1 MTWSLC
7 WFRTVGSEATR
18 TEGDSP
24 DFTKMSHINCIPI
37 QRQIIVWYIKVGQ
50 KVVFIPW
57 NPRKPLHCAFL
68 ANEHQRVGT
77 CRDGREEA
85 PCAASWRGSAR
96 GARRPVRAELDSS
109 ACTGQT
115 QHEPTEHSPRGIQ
128 HRRFV
133 LPLPHTSSP
142 LLGGRHDTSPDTQQ
156 AVGAPAP
163 ASSHRA
169 RASSNLLPQPQA
181 SKAKAA
187 AGGNPVPGHS
197 SPTNCGV
204 ASPASVFWEQ
214 EVGVATD
221 IIKCHKVQAA

>member
-7 WFRTVGSEATR
+7 WFRAVGSEATR

-37 QRQIIVWYIKVGQ
+37 QRQIIAWHIKVGQ

-77 CRDGREEA
+77 CGDGREEA

-142 LLGGRHDTSPDTQQ
+142 LLGGRYDTSPDTQQ
-156 AVGAPAP
+156 AGGHPLLHPPTEPGLPPTCCLSLRQAKQRQQQVGTPFLAIQAPRTVGWP
-163 ASSHRA
+163 
-169 RASSNLLPQPQA
+169 LLPQFSGSRKWVLQQ
-181 SKAKAA
+181 
-187 AGGNPVPGHS
+187 
-197 SPTNCGV
+197 T
-204 ASPASVFWEQ
+204 
-214 EVGVATD
+214 
-221 IIKCHKVQAA
+221 